1 NDVNVVIAQM
11 PVVAQKIVGVRAGS
25 GQRIGLD
32 HHAGD
37 EGGDVIGRAAEHA
50 KGKVGDAAVAKHAPL
65 QVLAGTRAQ
74 EIDRV
79 TAAVL
84 LVAHGLVVGGIRLH
98 VVKRGDGC
106 GRVAKGGVTGDVVDA
121 LAADIDD
128 APVAQQLQVLLA
140 RAQHRPL
147 LVS

>member
-1 NDVNVVIAQM
+1 
-11 PVVAQKIVGVRAGS
+11 AGS

-50 KGKVGDAAVAKHAPL
+50 KGKVGDAAVPQHAPL
-65 QVLAGTRAQ
+65 QVLARARTQ

-84 LVAHGLVVGGIRLH
+84 LVAHGLAVGGVRLH
-98 VVKRGDGC
+98 VVERGDGC
-106 GRVAKGGVTGDVVDA
+106 GRIAKGGVTGDVVDA

-128 APVAQQLQVLLA
+128 ARSEEHASEL
-140 RAQHRPL
+140 
-147 LVS
+147 